1 MEGNRCREPDAGEP
15 FPFEQLEQYQSRRVR
30 DRFTF
35 DMLKQYL
42 HHLGLAPFEEDFY
55 LPEGGPAWLVERVGP
70 VLPTQKEFTLAQ
82 VREEL

>member
-1 MEGNRCREPDAGEP
+1 
-15 FPFEQLEQYQSRRVR
+15 LEQYQSRRVR